1 MDQVQI
7 IEVTEEHKV
16 YYALEHDETLSNA
29 VLELS
34 NTNHTRVPV
43 NSKRIGLNVDSTYSV
58 PFDSELLN
66 ADYRDIVKL

>member
-1 MDQVQI
+1 MNQVQI

-16 YYALEHDETLSNA
+16 YYALEHDEALSHA

-43 NSKRIGLNVDSTYSV
+43 NSERVGLNVDSTYFV

-66 ADYRDIVKL
+66 SDYRDMIKL